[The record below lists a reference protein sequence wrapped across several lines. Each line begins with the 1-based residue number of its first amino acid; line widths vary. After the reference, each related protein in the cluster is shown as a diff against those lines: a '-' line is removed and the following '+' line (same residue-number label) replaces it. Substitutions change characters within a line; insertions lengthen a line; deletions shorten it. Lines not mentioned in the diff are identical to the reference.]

1 MRRLFDLDQARA
13 GKSRFGVARSGHPG
27 DGSISSS
34 ADWRE
39 AEAMD
44 ERAKPTTKAQELR
57 AFLFLSVVLAPVLA
71 VAVVSG
77 YGFLVWAVQLVTG
90 PPGAKF

>member
-1 MRRLFDLDQARA
+1 LFDLDQARKIA
-13 GKSRFGVARSGHPG
+13 SVRPAIWTPHGRVGILGRQLEGG
-27 DGSISSS
+27 LD
-34 ADWRE
+34 
-39 AEAMD
+39 MD
-44 ERAKPTTKAQELR
+44 ERAKAPTKAQELR

-71 VAVVSG
+71 VGLVSG